1 MLALD
6 SITPVS
12 EDSLLAEN
20 VQKAFRN
27 IITNDITKLYIC
39 ASWGKQ
45 TADDLNESNEWI
57 NRQIEFND
65 LDIPKR
71 PTNYTADNPEA
82 QEILA
87 ELEAMRQNIIYPYAE
102 KMGNC
107 EVICIPGEHLIYLQ
121 KPDECGSLIADFVNE
136 IQ

>member
-1 MLALD
+1 MREYFHRYPDCFTEEEQVLGDALTLLALD
-6 SITPVS
+6 SIAPVS

-87 ELEAMRQNIIYPYAE
+87 ELETMR
-102 KMGNC
+102 
-107 EVICIPGEHLIYLQ
+107 
-121 KPDECGSLIADFVNE
+121 
-136 IQ
+136 